1 MEWLLRVQLFQM
13 PIPYH
18 SFYQSFNKA
27 AKNLGAVL
35 PSASAASPLKHK
47 TMKKIVTAFLVLA
60 IVPLLFSC
68 SAARLGG
75 YSLNEKDAAAAVRQ
89 MLEAGARDGVT
100 GAFSKDAVLST
111 LFPEPVKK
119 ALNTLQQLGLT
130 NEVDRFTTTLSA
142 ASEKTAERSV
152 PIFVAAIHNMPVTD
166 AIRIIKGGGTAAT
179 DYLRTTSGSELRT
192 SITPVMQTAL
202 DEYKL
207 NEQWERIIKPVKGIS
222 GGKLN
227 IDLSTLMAGMVS
239 EKMFEKIAER
249 EKQIRSDAAARNTAL
264 LQKVFSRSW
273 EQTNP

>member
-1 MEWLLRVQLFQM
+1 
-13 PIPYH
+13 
-18 SFYQSFNKA
+18 
-27 AKNLGAVL
+27 
-35 PSASAASPLKHK
+35 
-47 TMKKIVTAFLVLA
+47 MKKIFSALLIVALVP
-60 IVPLLFSC
+60 VLFSC
-68 SAARLGG
+68 SASRFGG
-75 YSLNEKDAAAAVRQ
+75 YRLNEKDAAAAIRQ
-89 MLEAGARDGVT
+89 MLETGTREGVT

-130 NEVDRFTTTLSA
+130 NEVDRFTTTLST
-142 ASEKTAERSV
+142 ASEKTAERSIPV
-152 PIFVAAIHNMPVTD
+152 FVNAIHNMPVTD
-166 AIRIIKGGGTAAT
+166 AMRIIKSGGTAAT
-179 DYLRTTSGSELRT
+179 DYLRSTSGTELRT

-202 DEYKL
+202 EEYKL
-207 NEQWERIIKPVKGIS
+207 NEQWERIIKPVKGIA

-227 IDLSTLMAGMVS
+227 IDLPTLMAGMVS